1 MNPGT
6 IDVDGFRFQFVASL
20 EVDRSMDGR
29 PKEFFPQ
36 NLYRNDNGLRLNKY
50 GKGPFC
56 RFQIPNIIK
65 GGVYIIYLNGKPV
78 YVGECQDLGSRFN
91 VGYGI
96 ISPRNC
102 FEGGRSTNCRIN
114 SSVLNAIKQ
123 GLKVDLF
130 FLETN
135 DRFRIEREL
144 INKLSP
150 EWNRSGGKMPISMEQ
165 FEGTD
170 KNNQVPGKDKKIG
183 PKPDFVEIWNRIRD
197 HVGETFTQI
206 RGQNFTYVF
215 QGSHINPSTTEVNLP
230 RAHFEEA
237 YGLVPLKNTSP
248 VQHLWGPSY
257 IFAILMDPCI
267 RESNW

>member
-1 MNPGT
+1 MSPGT

-29 PKEFFPQ
+29 PIEFLPQ
-36 NLYRNDNGLRLNKY
+36 HLYRNEKGLRLNRY

-65 GGVYIIYLNGKPV
+65 SGVYIIYLDGKPV
-78 YVGECQDLGSRFN
+78 YVGECRDLGSRFN

-102 FEGGRSTNCRIN
+102 FEGGQSTNCRIN
-114 SSVLNAIKQ
+114 TSVLNAIKQ

-135 DRFRIEREL
+135 DRFRVEMGL

-150 EWNRSGGKMPISMEQ
+150 EWNRSGGKMPTSMER
-165 FEGTD
+165 FEGPEN
-170 KNNQVPGKDKKIG
+170 NNQVSVKDNDIG
-183 PKPDFVEIWNRIRD
+183 PKPDFIEIWNRIRD
-197 HVGETFTQI
+197 HAGEVFTQI

-215 QGSHINPSTTEVNLP
+215 QGSHINPSTTEQNLP

-237 YGLVPLKNTSP
+237 YGLVPLKNTSR
-248 VQHLWGPSY
+248 VQHLRGPSY
-257 IFAILMDPCI
+257 IFAILMDHRI
-267 RESNW
+267 RKSDW